1 MLGQRHH
8 AVVAVPQ
15 KTKAGFYFVYKKG
28 GGVRWD
34 SSLYGFEAENNS
46 VRYAFCTGGSKKTW
60 LSVLGALAAVQSGF
74 SALVIR
80 RTFTRV

>member
-28 GGVRWD
+28 GGGYVGTVLCTHSKQKTTACVTHFAQGARRRH
-34 SSLYGFEAENNS
+34 GS
-46 VRYAFCTGGSKKTW
+46 VF
-60 LSVLGALAAVQSGF
+60 SGH
-74 SALVIR
+74 
-80 RTFTRV
+80 